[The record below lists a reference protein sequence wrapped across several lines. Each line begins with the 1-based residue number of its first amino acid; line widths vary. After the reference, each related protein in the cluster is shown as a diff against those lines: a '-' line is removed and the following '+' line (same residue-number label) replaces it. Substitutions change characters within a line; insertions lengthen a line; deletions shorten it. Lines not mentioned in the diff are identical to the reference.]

1 MHFVPEGGATPTAA
15 NDQGH
20 VSSVCYSPILNQW
33 IGLGLLKH
41 GPERHGE
48 QVAVVDLLR
57 DEQTVVEICAPV
69 FVDPEGARLRV

>member
-1 MHFVPEGGATPTAA
+1 MPTPTAA

-20 VSSVCYSPILNQW
+20 VTSVCYSPILGQW
-33 IGLGLLKH
+33 IGLGLLKN

-48 QVAVVDLLR
+48 QVTVVDPLR
-57 DEQTVVEICAPV
+57 GEETLVEICAPV